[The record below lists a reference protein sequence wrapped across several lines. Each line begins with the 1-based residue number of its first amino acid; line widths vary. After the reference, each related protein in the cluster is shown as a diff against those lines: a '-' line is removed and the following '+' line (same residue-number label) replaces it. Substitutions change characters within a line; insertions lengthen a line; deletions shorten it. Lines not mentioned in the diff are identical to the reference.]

1 MAEQPLSGMAA
12 PSPSTR
18 DAAAKALIDLYR
30 AGRLQ
35 GLVEHARQVLRRDP
49 DFGFAWKILGV
60 GLQSLGLPALAELE
74 KAAVLLP
81 GDAGAHANL
90 CDGYREAGRLDEA
103 IRSGRQAVALAPALA
118 EAHINLSAALH
129 AAGQYAEAEGH
140 ARLAVQLSP
149 GDLAARV
156 NLGNALREQGRLAE
170 AIEAYRQGLQALSGQ
185 PAPQMGQPDHPMG
198 QPDLPMGQPKLLIG
212 LGIALMRNGELDAA
226 AACFRAAAQSPADAL
241 EAQGNLLFLLNYTQV
256 APQTVIA
263 ETRRYR
269 ELMQARIQPRTRW
282 QRSAEPERQLTIGL
296 VSGDFCAHPV
306 GYFLESVLA
315 ALAGNECRLLAY
327 RTRRCDDAV
336 WARLRPAFAEV
347 VEAAGLSDE
356 ALANRVEQDGVDI
369 LVDLAGHTAHGRPGV
384 FARKPAPVQ
393 HAWLGYFASTG
404 NPQIDYLLCD
414 AHVLPPAEEPLYVEK
429 PWRLPDFALCF
440 TPPREEVAPAMPQ
453 GGVTFGCFNN
463 LAKLNDAVLDCWS
476 QLLKEM
482 PEAKLLLKARALAQE
497 PARAAIVE
505 RFARRGVGA
514 GRLLLEGPAPRHA
527 YLEAYRRVHVMLDP
541 FPFPGGT
548 TTVEG
553 LWMGVPHVTLKG
565 DRWIAHQG
573 EMLLRAVGHPEW
585 IAADE
590 ASYRRLARSLASD
603 QAQLAAL
610 RQNLRAA
617 LLASPL
623 CDAPR
628 FAANL
633 QAAWRGMWRQW
644 CAEQGAPV

>member
-1 MAEQPLSGMAA
+1 MAGTAPDEMQA
-12 PSPSTR
+12 PSPQSR
-18 DAAAKALIDLYR
+18 DEAAMALIALYR
-30 AGRLQ
+30 AGRPEA
-35 GLVEHARQVLRRDP
+35 VVDEAHKVLARDP
-49 DFGFAWKILGV
+49 AFGFGWKILGV
-60 GLQSLGLPALAELE
+60 ALQILGRPALAELE
-74 KAAVLLP
+74 KAATLLP
-81 GDAGAHANL
+81 GDAGAQANL
-90 CDGYREAGRLDEA
+90 CDGYREAARLDEA
-103 IRSGRQAVALAPALA
+103 IRVGNQAVALAPGMA

-129 AAGQYAEAEGH
+129 AAGRYEEAETH
-140 ARLAVQLSP
+140 ARAAVPLNP
-149 GDLAARV
+149 VDLAARV

-170 AIEAYRQGLQALSGQ
+170 AIAAYRAGLIAL
-185 PAPQMGQPDHPMG
+185 P
-198 QPDLPMGQPKLLIG
+198 GQPKLLIG
-212 LGIALMRNGELDAA
+212 LGIALMRNGEMEVAA
-226 AACFRAAAQSPADAL
+226 EHFRAAVRSPADAL
-241 EAQGNLLFLLNYTQV
+241 EAQGHLLFLLNYMKV
-256 APQTVIA
+256 PAQTVSS
-263 ETRRYR
+263 ETLRYR
-269 ELMQARIQPRTRW
+269 DLLQARIKPRTAWTRD
-282 QRSAEPERQLTIGL
+282 RDPERQLNIGL
-296 VSGDFCAHPV
+296 LSGDFCAHPV

-315 ALAGNECRLLAY
+315 ALGGKDCRLLAY

-347 VEAAGLSDE
+347 IEAVGLSDE
-356 ALANRVEQDGVDI
+356 ALAERIAADGVDI

-384 FARKPAPVQ
+384 FARRPAPVQ

-404 NPQIDYLLCD
+404 NPEVDYVLCD

-429 PWRLPDFALCF
+429 PWRLPELSLCF
-440 TPPREEVAPAMPQ
+440 TPPQEEVAPAMPQ
-453 GGVTFGCFNN
+453 GAITFGCFNN

-476 QLLKEM
+476 RLLLEM

-497 PARAAIVE
+497 SAGAAITE
-505 RFARRGVGA
+505 RFARRGIA
-514 GRLLLEGPAPRHA
+514 ASQLLLEGPAPRIA
-527 YLEAYRRVHVMLDP
+527 YLEAYRRVHVVLDP

-573 EMLLRAVGHPEW
+573 EMLLHGLGHPEW

-590 ASYRRLARSLASD
+590 AAYLALARTLATD
-603 QAQLAAL
+603 QTRLQAW
-610 RQNLRAA
+610 RHGLRAE

-644 CAEQGAPV
+644 CEG